1 LAFYLKNTPLITPFE
16 VCSTTFVIAYIRYTG
31 GTIVD
36 KKIDFYTPAIYRIQ
50 LKENLRSDWNE
61 WFSGFEVTQE
71 VNSSGSLLT
80 GMVTDQAA
88 LHGLIRKVRD
98 LGLTLVSIQR
108 METKSEKP
116 EKGEQNDY
124 CI

>member
-1 LAFYLKNTPLITPFE
+1 M
-16 VCSTTFVIAYIRYTG
+16 
-31 GTIVD
+31 D
-36 KKIDFYTPAIYRIQ
+36 KQIDFYTPAIYRIQ
-50 LKENLRSDWNE
+50 LKENLGSNWNE

-98 LGLTLVSIQR
+98 PGLTLVSIQR
-108 METKSEKP
+108 METKPEKP
-116 EKGEQNDY
+116 EKGE
-124 CI
+124 